1 MPRIRRISVL
11 AVVAIALVVP
21 GAASARF
28 VEIEGTKCPK
38 VGQKRLAKKSTF
50 VCTKTSRGTFW
61 ISSGSSVRPP
71 SSSSAGGQSTTKSTT
86 TTTTATTTTT
96 TVRPTTSIASQA
108 EIPAIIQNFGFN
120 LSAFSSATG
129 FAGDLKIRGVV
140 PPTFGGDN
148 AARDNAAYR
157 MLIDPIALQTVLG
170 KPSPQLSVWLP
181 LGTKVISTITGTVC
195 KVEKIYSGDYTVM
208 VSTPQFPCVNGQSAV
223 AFEHEHVINPVVT
236 VGQRVIAGD
245 VIATVSDYNPHW
257 KAKGMGVVEVGIL
270 FTKTNSSSPWHA
282 CVSSYLDPSKKAS
295 LVQALE
301 SAFAAWE
308 AELGDT
314 TIYDERAMP
323 VAGCYTTEELRD

>member
-1 MPRIRRISVL
+1 MSRNYRTFVL
-11 AVVAIALVVP
+11 AVLAIVLVVP

-38 VGQKRLAKKSTF
+38 VGQKRVAKKSTF
-50 VCTKTSRGTFW
+50 VCAKTARGTFW
-61 ISSGSSVRPP
+61 ISSGSAVRPP
-71 SSSSAGGQSTTKSTT
+71 SSGSTGGQSTAQSTT
-86 TTTTATTTTT
+86 TTTTATTTT
-96 TVRPTTSIASQA
+96 VRPTTSISSQA
-108 EIPAIIQNFGFN
+108 EIPAVIQNFGFN

-170 KPSPQLSVWLP
+170 KSSPQLSVWLP

-195 KVEKIYSGDYTVM
+195 KVEKIYSGDYSIM
-208 VSTPQFPCVNGQSAV
+208 VSAPQFPCVNGQTAV

-236 VGQRVIAGD
+236 VGQRVNAGD

-270 FTKTNSSSPWHA
+270 FTKTNSTSPWHA
-282 CVSSYLDPSKKAS
+282 CVSSYLDPTKKAS